1 MTVVT
6 LKTDV
11 KPYEDGARAKCAE
24 LDMSY
29 FNTLT
34 DEQKETYSV
43 GFEPVGNDKYNFV
56 AKHA

>member
-6 LKTDV
+6 LKADV

-24 LDMSY
+24 LDMNY
-29 FNTLT
+29 FGTLT
-34 DEQKETYSV
+34 DEQKVTYSAC
-43 GFEPVGNDKYNFV
+43 FEPVGNDKYNFV